1 MNWTEHPFT
10 DPLSG
15 QVVHLQVGVDRNST
29 GVRHADCMALADVS
43 PELDCA
49 FCPTCH
55 WQCRISGA
63 WFMDLIASA
72 WSTR

>member
-1 MNWTEHPFT
+1 MNWTNHPFR

-15 QVVHLQVGVDRNST
+15 EIVKLRIGVNQETT
-29 GVRHADCMALADVS
+29 GVEHPDCAGLADVS

-49 FCPTCH
+49 FCSDCH

-63 WFMDLIASA
+63 WFMDLIAAA
-72 WSTR
+72 WAS